1 MFGSWLFLLT
11 NCHQVTAGYQNS
23 QYSGFK
29 LICIEHEQTL
39 LSLQNE
45 YKNAVHMSSSADS
58 HFAIEI
64 CVIFFLSIFFYFVNI
79 FFFTWISGLRTK
91 KSYRRQT
98 KNPTKSLIC
107 FWRFFYRFIFCA
119 FFSLTF
125 FFVVVVHNFC
135 VGITISIYF
144 CINLILKVKLWCWM
158 LLLLMSLHWLSFK
171 TVSRNFFHSIGWD
184 EMELHVIDGLWV
196 VLDSCW
202 YEVKIDK

>member
-1 MFGSWLFLLT
+1 MHWT
-11 NCHQVTAGYQNS
+11 WT
-23 QYSGFK
+23 
-29 LICIEHEQTL
+29 TL

-64 CVIFFLSIFFYFVNI
+64 SVIFFLSIYFFCEHIFFYLNFR
-79 FFFTWISGLRTK
+79 SQK
-91 KSYRRQT
+91 KNHADGK

-107 FWRFFYRFIFCA
+107 FWHFLSLYFLRIFLSHIFF
-119 FFSLTF
+119 
-125 FFVVVVHNFC
+125 VVVHNFC

-171 TVSRNFFHSIGWD
+171 TVSRNFFTQLAGMGRSYSWLMGC
-184 EMELHVIDGLWV
+184 ELYWNL
-196 VLDSCW
+196 CW